1 MVFTVLYGAGERKR
15 FRQEVFVA
23 LAAELWFLGSR
34 LVGFFRGVGVVHV
47 LVIGTTINISTRV
60 LLAGVMTRRYGLA
73 GLAAATGIGWEW
85 WDTSAGIG
93 QS

>member
-1 MVFTVLYGAGERKR
+1 M
-15 FRQEVFVA
+15 A
-23 LAAELWFLGSR
+23 LAAELWFLGSG